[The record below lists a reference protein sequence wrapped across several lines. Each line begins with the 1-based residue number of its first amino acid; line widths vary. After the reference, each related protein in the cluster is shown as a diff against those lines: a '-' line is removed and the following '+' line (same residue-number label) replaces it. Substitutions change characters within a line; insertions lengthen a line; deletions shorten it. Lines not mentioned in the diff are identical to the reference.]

1 MNLKFPTLSVFYALV
16 KISSLRLEDKR
27 TGISKF
33 FLSFFTLFL
42 YVPWR
47 LEIKNSALSRQI
59 ALFCRLFL
67 WKVISWIFFLYRYRY
82 APPDSETPQISFAA
96 HLAGVVAGLTFG
108 LVILKNY
115 EQKLSERRVWWLTLL
130 VLFILSFTAFLY
142 QRLRPNPALTLFCV
156 GHRCPPSNSWP
167 QNKAT
172 IFMDHIYM

>member
-1 MNLKFPTLSVFYALV
+1 MTFFHLISQKKIYPWLNVSFWSSFPL
-16 KISSLRLEDKR
+16 
-27 TGISKF
+27 
-33 FLSFFTLFL
+33 LSFSRHSL
-42 YVPWR
+42 YG
-47 LEIKNSALSRQI
+47 KNNVVLLIVCFSTFPLAL
-59 ALFCRLFL
+59 C
-67 WKVISWIFFLYRYRY
+67 RYRY

-156 GHRCPPSNSWP
+156 GHRCPPPNSWP
-167 QNKAT
+167 HKAA
-172 IFMDHIYM
+172 ISFIMDIYNMM

>member
-1 MNLKFPTLSVFYALV
+1 MLYL
-16 KISSLRLEDKR
+16 
-27 TGISKF
+27 
-33 FLSFFTLFL
+33 L
-42 YVPWR
+42 YVFQ
-47 LEIKNSALSRQI
+47 LSP
-59 ALFCRLFL
+59 FL
-67 WKVISWIFFLYRYRY
+67 CRYRY

-156 GHRCPPSNSWP
+156 GHRCPPSNS
-167 QNKAT
+167 
-172 IFMDHIYM
+172 